1 MESMLASYPRYEK
14 VMPPQAISY
23 EQAHKGSHDFELPED
38 VFSQLQ
44 EALAVLRLH
53 VHGSLHN
60 VRLLREAGI
69 PYVRHVP

>member
-1 MESMLASYPRYEK
+1 MESMLASYPGYEK

-23 EQAHKGSHDFELPED
+23 EQTHKGSHDFELPED

-44 EALAVLRLH
+44 EALAVLKLH